1 MWNWQSHG
9 QMILILL
16 FLWSYLHI
24 TEDETKLHQGNM
36 SFPNCHFLKQL
47 VLQIENV
54 LHKWSYKP

>member
-1 MWNWQSHG
+1 
-9 QMILILL
+9 MILILL

-24 TEDETKLHQGNM
+24 TEDETKLREGNV

-54 LHKWSYKP
+54 LHKWSYNP

>member
-1 MWNWQSHG
+1 
-9 QMILILL
+9 MILILL

-24 TEDETKLHQGNM
+24 TEDETKLHEGNG

-54 LHKWSYKP
+54 LHKWSYNP